1 MRGCLKQISAFRPG
15 FLASGLESLAKA
27 DEKGIFAVGQA
38 VAEIDPQQ
46 WSRPRSE
53 TEADAH
59 VVEGLGGHV
68 GPADPRTVV
77 KGHGTDLKRAGLEE
91 PPAPLDV
98 HEKEGRADRHAAAHP
113 PVRAP
118 MAPQRTLPLRAPPH
132 REHLALGRAGAALAD
147 EDALDQHGALDRR
160 LLERRECELVADG
173 ERSPRERDVPAER
186 AHRAEETER
195 SV

>member
-59 VVEGLGGHV
+59 VVEGLGGHG
-68 GPADPRTVV
+68 GPAAPRPRV
-77 KGHGTDLKRAGLEE
+77 KGPRPDPERARLPEA
-91 PPAPLDV
+91 PAP
-98 HEKEGRADRHAAAHP
+98 HSGTQQA
-113 PVRAP
+113 
-118 MAPQRTLPLRAPPH
+118 
-132 REHLALGRAGAALAD
+132 
-147 EDALDQHGALDRR
+147 
-160 LLERRECELVADG
+160 
-173 ERSPRERDVPAER
+173 ERS
-186 AHRAEETER
+186 
-195 SV
+195 